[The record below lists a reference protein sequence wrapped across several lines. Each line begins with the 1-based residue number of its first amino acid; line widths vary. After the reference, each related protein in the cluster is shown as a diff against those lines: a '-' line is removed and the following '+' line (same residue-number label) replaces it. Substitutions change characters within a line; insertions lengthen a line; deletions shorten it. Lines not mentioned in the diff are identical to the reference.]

1 MLGAPSSFAQ
11 VFRYASSG
19 DILTLDPHGTNE
31 ALTNSFRQNIYGGL
45 VRWSR
50 ELRPEPDLAESW
62 TNVDPVTWRFHLRR
76 GVTFH
81 DGTPFTAD
89 DVVFSLRRQ
98 KSKNAGNPDPVAT
111 IKEVRKI
118 DDYTIE
124 YTTYGPDPILLSN
137 LPFHFIVSRKW
148 CEQHD
153 TAEPVAG
160 LDQETYA
167 TRHENGTGPFQIVE
181 RLPDTRTVLVPFPR
195 WWDLENKQYNI
206 TRAEF
211 RPIAN
216 AATRLAA
223 LISGQVDL
231 AYPIAPQDVPR
242 VEGQP
247 GLRVLKLPEMRVI
260 FLGMD
265 QWRDESLDM
274 PGSKKNPFKDLRVRR
289 AVYQAIDEEAIRT
302 KVMRGMAAPTGE
314 LVPQG
319 ADGYDAAL
327 RERLPYDPS
336 TSRKLLAEAG
346 YPDGFPVTLDC
357 PNDRYI
363 NDEAIC
369 QSLVPMLARVGIK
382 VTLNAQTKSKWLDK
396 ILKKSNN
403 NTSFFLLGWSPTSL
417 EASMVFLP
425 VILMKGEGAGTFN
438 AGRYNNPKVEELM
451 AQARVEM
458 NPDKRRK
465 LISDAIRAHKED
477 VGHIPL
483 HEQMVVWGVREGVEV
498 NPDPRDSV
506 ILRFV
511 SMRR

>member
-1 MLGAPSSFAQ
+1 MRRSARCIVLLGMLGAPSSFAQ

-137 LPFHFIVSRKW
+137 LPFHFIVTRKW

-195 WWDLENKQYNI
+195 WWAWRTSN
-206 TRAEF
+206 TTS
-211 RPIAN
+211 PVPS
-216 AATRLAA
+216 
-223 LISGQVDL
+223 SG
-231 AYPIAPQDVPR
+231 P
-242 VEGQP
+242 
-247 GLRVLKLPEMRVI
+247 
-260 FLGMD
+260 
-265 QWRDESLDM
+265 
-274 PGSKKNPFKDLRVRR
+274 
-289 AVYQAIDEEAIRT
+289 
-302 KVMRGMAAPTGE
+302 
-314 LVPQG
+314 
-319 ADGYDAAL
+319 
-327 RERLPYDPS
+327 
-336 TSRKLLAEAG
+336 
-346 YPDGFPVTLDC
+346 
-357 PNDRYI
+357 
-363 NDEAIC
+363 
-369 QSLVPMLARVGIK
+369 
-382 VTLNAQTKSKWLDK
+382 
-396 ILKKSNN
+396 
-403 NTSFFLLGWSPTSL
+403 SPTPQL
-417 EASMVFLP
+417 
-425 VILMKGEGAGTFN
+425 
-438 AGRYNNPKVEELM
+438 
-451 AQARVEM
+451 
-458 NPDKRRK
+458 
-465 LISDAIRAHKED
+465 
-477 VGHIPL
+477 
-483 HEQMVVWGVREGVEV
+483 
-498 NPDPRDSV
+498 
-506 ILRFV
+506 V
-511 SMRR
+511 SQR